1 MWPTLPTSGTSSVPE
16 SCLSQTTDASRC
28 QFAFSSPPPILS
40 QPQSCRRLPPSL
52 PPKSSRLTR
61 AFNSALF
68 STMYSVRSGDT
79 SLIGASPSQC
89 NKILRSARAGGAR
102 EASAP
107 RARTHSRGEEE
118 KLPWAPVTITSLAPL
133 GVRDLTLE
141 SLNRGLKLTAIP
153 LPVVPE
159 TLGLTDATVRD
170 STSSHSMRHVC
181 DAGNRHREV
190 CPEPCRITLKAF
202 ARRCWRSASGGVQD
216 HIWSNGKGVVL
227 FLIRLV
233 ISVRRVAVPTCV
245 AAAAKATALMRACGR
260 TYTHAACP
268 GLKSPP
274 KASFRD
280 TFFSAAISTRQ
291 YSNQSAEMIM
301 QVRMICL
308 HVPGLQEPG
317 PGLLARAPA
326 SIC

>member
-1 MWPTLPTSGTSSVPE
+1 MPKNHVTFRIPTPDCALSLTYMAFRFTS
-16 SCLSQTTDASRC
+16 A
-28 QFAFSSPPPILS
+28 
-40 QPQSCRRLPPSL
+40 
-52 PPKSSRLTR
+52 
-61 AFNSALF
+61 SALF
-68 STMYSVRSGDT
+68 STMYSVRGGRPVGRDQPAACDGQNP
-79 SLIGASPSQC
+79 LSPVAE
-89 NKILRSARAGGAR
+89 NPSAVAQATAGGAR

-107 RARTHSRGEEE
+107 RERGEEE